1 VAADP
6 SRRALLVA
14 AAGLPL
20 LVAGCRG
27 AAALG
32 TPPVPAPDVTVL
44 RTATVAEQAM
54 VTRYRDAIRL
64 LRDGSAAGSGNGP
77 TAAATL
83 AALLTQHQEHL
94 RQLRSRLAPGSP
106 LAARATL
113 APSAAPT
120 APATAQEAI
129 AALGP
134 AEQAASD
141 WLLSRVPLAPAS
153 LAQLLASICA
163 SEATH
168 VPALAALGTV

>member
-6 SRRALLVA
+6 SRRALLAA

-32 TPPVPAPDVTVL
+32 TAPVPAPDVTVL
-44 RTATVAEQAM
+44 RTAIAAEQVM
-54 VTRYRDAIRL
+54 VTRYRAAIRL
-64 LRDGSAAGSGNGP
+64 LRDSSAAGSGNGP
-77 TAAATL
+77 AVGATL
-83 AALLTQHQEHL
+83 AGLLTEHQEHL
-94 RQLRSRLAPGSP
+94 RQLRSRLIPGSP
-106 LAARATL
+106 LAVRPAL
-113 APSAAPT
+113 ASSPAPT
-120 APATAQEAI
+120 APATAQQAI
-129 AALGP
+129 SGLGP

-141 WLLSRVPLAPAS
+141 WLLSRVPQVPPA

-168 VPALAALGTV
+168 VPALAALGPV

>member
-6 SRRALLVA
+6 SRRAVLVA

-32 TPPVPAPDVTVL
+32 SPPVPAADVTVL
-44 RTATVAEQAM
+44 QTATVAEQAM
-54 VTRYRDAIRL
+54 VTRYQGAIRL
-64 LRDGSAAGSGNGP
+64 LRDSSAVGSGNGP
-77 TAAATL
+77 AAAATL
-83 AALLTQHQEHL
+83 AALLTEHQEHL
-94 RQLRSRLAPGSP
+94 RQLRSRLTPGSP
-106 LAARATL
+106 LAASPTAV
-113 APSAAPT
+113 PSAAPT
-120 APATAQEAI
+120 LPATAQQAI
-129 AALGP
+129 TALGP

-141 WLLSRVPLAPAS
+141 WLLSRVPQVPAS

-168 VPALAALGTV
+168 VPALAALGPV